1 MHRRSWAAIPGIPL
15 PMSWIMAPILVADL
29 SAARS
34 YRHQLAEYKA
44 AVAENLGSKEEVGP
58 EDGHQDTLTGF
69 RLAVAIAACNAV
81 EDGSRSSCRPPPE
94 DVVSW
99 RDELEQMAALQPP
112 QMPEATIWADAAG
125 FLIAASLALLTRGR
139 RIG

>member
-44 AVAENLGSKEEVGP
+44 A
-58 EDGHQDTLTGF
+58 
-69 RLAVAIAACNAV
+69 
-81 EDGSRSSCRPPPE
+81 
-94 DVVSW
+94 
-99 RDELEQMAALQPP
+99 
-112 QMPEATIWADAAG
+112 AAG
-125 FLIAASLALLTRGR
+125 NSDALHLE
-139 RIG
+139 